1 MLVAKIIGVYIH
13 PQTSL
18 LILLLLLIL
27 ILFSVL
33 ALEASLGGVAGEGLG
48 AESTFDRNNLG
59 QVIIAK
65 LSNNCSVVKY
75 LNLQLGAGS
84 PAQEDSLFVSNGGGA
99 GSVGEGFGA

>member
-65 LSNNCSVVKY
+65 LSNGMVIGREFWNFSMIPIMT
-75 LNLQLGAGS
+75 L
-84 PAQEDSLFVSNGGGA
+84 D
-99 GSVGEGFGA
+99 